1 MAVATSGIRFDA
13 TRSSST
19 VSQLRG
25 SQNYARFTPVHSEST
40 NNMSRGDS
48 PSPPP
53 NPPPSPSRN
62 LGFADGTKFI
72 ASLLQT
78 ANKTL
83 SSPAASSTREFQRR
97 SFEDEGMWMD
107 GSIFMF

>member
-1 MAVATSGIRFDA
+1 MAVATSGIGFDA

-62 LGFADGTKFI
+62 LGFADGW
-72 ASLLQT
+72 SV
-78 ANKTL
+78 
-83 SSPAASSTREFQRR
+83 
-97 SFEDEGMWMD
+97 
-107 GSIFMF
+107 